1 MSSCAHISRMSYL
14 GLRGGR
20 RGTDIS
26 RQNKPWGTNLCT
38 IPLHIP
44 YKYPLWVC
52 DREMW
57 VFVEFT
63 KNSQGHHNER
73 GYVRHLSGLRQFR
86 LLPPFSNIR
95 PRYARWTV
103 HYNPVVMATGT
114 LSTSPQLD
122 SYIFT
127 KLIIIISLIV
137 SKGQLTWLPMN
148 QWTMNIVITC
158 FHGVISYWRSSVGA
172 QRSVGA
178 PPPLSTG
185 PGRHQCHSFM
195 W

>member
-1 MSSCAHISRMSYL
+1 MILVVLPGAWGGAGGKLTYHDRTSPGAQTCVPSLYISLTNTPCECVTERCGYL
-14 GLRGGR
+14 R
-20 RGTDIS
+20 
-26 RQNKPWGTNLCT
+26 
-38 IPLHIP
+38 
-44 YKYPLWVC
+44 
-52 DREMW
+52 
-57 VFVEFT
+57 VFEEFT
-63 KNSQGHHNER
+63 KNSQQGHHNER

-158 FHGVISYWRSSVGA
+158 FHGVISYWRSSVWSTEVSRVPSPSVYGA
-172 QRSVGA
+172 R
-178 PPPLSTG
+178 
-185 PGRHQCHSFM
+185 
-195 W
+195 